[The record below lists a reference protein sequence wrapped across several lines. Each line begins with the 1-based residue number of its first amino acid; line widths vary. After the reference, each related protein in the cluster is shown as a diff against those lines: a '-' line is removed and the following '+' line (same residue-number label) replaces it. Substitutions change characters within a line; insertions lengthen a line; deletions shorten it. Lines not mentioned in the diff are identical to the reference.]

1 MKHDYFAALIFVA
14 LAAPIAAEAQG
25 LEPLSFNDHRQCIAA
40 LEWAYDMQ
48 DQMGPNLAAARGSA
62 AAQTVK
68 IGSELSSAT
77 QNSATN
83 LASALSDYI
92 SNLTAVC
99 AALSEKR

>member
-1 MKHDYFAALIFVA
+1 MKPDYFAAIISLA
-14 LAAPIAAEAQG
+14 LVVPITAEAHG
-25 LEPLSFNDHRQCIAA
+25 FEPLSFNDHRQCIAA

-99 AALSEKR
+99 AALTEKR

>member
-1 MKHDYFAALIFVA
+1 MKHDYFSALIFVA
-14 LAAPIAAEAQG
+14 LATPIAAEAQG
-25 LEPLSFNDHRQCIAA
+25 LEPRSFNDHRQCIAA

-62 AAQTVK
+62 AAQTIK

-83 LASALSDYI
+83 LASALADYI